1 MSEKPRFKVGD
12 IVYFKPAANFWVG
25 KVCAV
30 IPAEKNK
37 RKITRY
43 SVLFEDWGIGR
54 RYEDELYATEDE
66 ARNAV
71 H

>member
-1 MSEKPRFKVGD
+1 MSAKPRFKVGD
-12 IVYFKPAANFWVG
+12 IVYFKPVAFIWAG

-30 IPAEKNK
+30 IPAEKTK

-54 RYEDELYATEDE
+54 RYEDELYATEEE
-66 ARNAV
+66 ARNDV